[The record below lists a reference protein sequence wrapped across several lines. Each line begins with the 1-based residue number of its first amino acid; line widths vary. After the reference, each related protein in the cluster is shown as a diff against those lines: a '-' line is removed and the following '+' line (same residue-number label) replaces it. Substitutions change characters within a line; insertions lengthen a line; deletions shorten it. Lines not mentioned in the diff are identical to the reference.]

1 MEGPIF
7 YALFLPGPD
16 KYAMMRKNEKERYA
30 MESLLRSVYGR
41 AEAEYVIKKSRFIA
55 TVCEVKTEAE
65 AAAFIESVRKH
76 YWDARHNCSAFQIGA
91 GGQIQ
96 RSSDGG
102 EPSGT
107 AGRPILEVLKKRDLT
122 NTAVVVT
129 RYFGGIKLGASG
141 LIRAYSHA
149 ATLALDEAS
158 VVVYTPFTLLTATVA
173 YPLVSTLER
182 FAESHGV
189 LIADRAFAADVTF
202 TFEVPEGAS
211 DAFIADLTNTAN
223 GRVSCKKT
231 GTVVKPVPVTET

>member
-7 YALFLPGPD
+7 YALFLPGPG

-55 TVCEVKTEAE
+55 TVCEVKTEQE
-65 AAAFIESVRKH
+65 ATAFIESVRKH

-96 RSSDGG
+96 RSSDDG

-122 NTAVVVT
+122 NTA
-129 RYFGGIKLGASG
+129 
-141 LIRAYSHA
+141 
-149 ATLALDEAS
+149 
-158 VVVYTPFTLLTATVA
+158 
-173 YPLVSTLER
+173 
-182 FAESHGV
+182 
-189 LIADRAFAADVTF
+189 
-202 TFEVPEGAS
+202 
-211 DAFIADLTNTAN
+211 N
-223 GRVSCKKT
+223 GRVNCKKT

>member
-1 MEGPIF
+1 M
-7 YALFLPGPD
+7 L
-16 KYAMMRKNEKERYA
+16 

-55 TVCEVKTEAE
+55 TVCEVKTEDE
-65 AAAFIESVRKH
+65 ASNFIESVRKH

-91 GGQIQ
+91 NGQIQ
-96 RSSDGG
+96 RSSDDG

-107 AGRPILEVLKKRDLT
+107 AGRPILEVLKKRNLT

-158 VVVYTPFTLLTATVA
+158 VVDYTPFTVFTATVA

-182 FAESHGV
+182 FAENEGI
-189 LIADRAFAADVTF
+189 LISDRAFAADVTF
-202 TFEVPEGAS
+202 TLEVRQDRT
-211 DAFIADLTNTAN
+211 DAVAESLTNVTN
-223 GRVSCKKT
+223 GRVNCKKT
-231 GTVVKPVPVTET
+231 GTVVKPVPVTEP